1 LKLKNKLFS
10 TKNKIFLSF
19 ILCSFVV
26 VVLEKNLEGIFY
38 EFVYPKYFETEED
51 YATGI
56 PGSIYMILSILI
68 IVIAAVVLYKTTA
81 GILRKESGKR
91 LKEQNL
97 MYAAIAHDLKTPMTS
112 VQGFARALSEGK
124 VRDAEK
130 NDIYN
135 IIYAKSC
142 TMNDMINTIFEYS
155 KLGTEEYKPIFET
168 FNICSVVREIAAENY
183 TEFEEHNIELD
194 IDIPNEEITI
204 NADKK
209 ELSRAITNL
218 MVNIYKHNQESIKA
232 KISVEKTDDRSGK
245 RAIIKILDT
254 GDQIPEDMDIF
265 EPFVTENA
273 SRMSGGGTGL
283 GLAITKRIIERNGG
297 KIYINNKVEG
307 YTKGFI
313 IALKGSVCK

>member
-1 LKLKNKLFS
+1 MKLKNKLFS

-19 ILCSFVV
+19 ILCSLIVV
-26 VVLEKNLEGIFY
+26 ILEKNLEGIFY
-38 EFVYPKYFETEED
+38 EFVYPKYFDREED
-51 YATGI
+51 YATGM
-56 PGSIYMILSILI
+56 PGTVYMLLSILI
-68 IVIAAVVLYKTTA
+68 MVIAAVVLYKLTA
-81 GILRKESGKR
+81 GILRKESEKR

-112 VQGFARALSEGK
+112 VQGFAKALSEGK
-124 VRDAEK
+124 VSEAEQK
-130 NDIYN
+130 EIYD

-155 KLGTEEYKPIFET
+155 KLGTEEYKPIPES
-168 FNICSVVREIAAENY
+168 FNICSVVRDIAAENY
-183 TEFEEHNIELD
+183 TDFEEHDIELD
-194 IDIPNEEITI
+194 IDIPDEEITV

-218 MVNIYKHNQESIKA
+218 VVNVYKHNPDGIKA
-232 KISVEKTDDRSGK
+232 KISVEKAENRSDK
-245 RAIIKILDT
+245 NVLIKILDT
-254 GDQIPEDMDIF
+254 GAEIPQDMDIF
-265 EPFVTENA
+265 EPFVTENT

-297 KIYINNKVEG
+297 KIYLSSREEG

-313 IALKGSVCK
+313 IEI

>member
-1 LKLKNKLFS
+1 MKLKDKLFS

-19 ILCSFVV
+19 ILCSLIVV
-26 VVLEKNLEGIFY
+26 ILEKNLEGIFY
-38 EFVYPKYFETEED
+38 EFVYPKYFESEED
-51 YATGI
+51 YATGT
-56 PGSIYMILSILI
+56 PGMIYMLLSILI
-68 IVIAAVVLYKTTA
+68 MVIAAVVLYRATA
-81 GILRKESGKR
+81 GILRKESEKR

-112 VQGFARALSEGK
+112 VQGFAKALSEGK
-124 VRDAEK
+124 VSEAEQK
-130 NDIYN
+130 EIYD

-155 KLGTEEYKPIFET
+155 KLGTEEYKPIPES
-168 FNICSVVREIAAENY
+168 FNICSVVRDIAAENY
-183 TEFEEHNIELD
+183 TDFEEHDIELD
-194 IDIPNEEITI
+194 IDIPDEEITV

-218 MVNIYKHNQESIKA
+218 VVNVYKHNPDGIKA
-232 KISVEKTDDRSGK
+232 KISVEKAENRSDK
-245 RAIIKILDT
+245 NVLIKILDT
-254 GDQIPEDMDIF
+254 GAEIPQDMDIF
-265 EPFVTENA
+265 EPFVTENT

-297 KIYINNKVEG
+297 KIYVSSREEG

-313 IALKGSVCK
+313 IEI

>member
-1 LKLKNKLFS
+1 MKLKNKLFS

-19 ILCSFVV
+19 ILCSLIVV
-26 VVLEKNLEGIFY
+26 ILEKNLEGIFY
-38 EFVYPKYFETEED
+38 EFVYPKYFESEED
-51 YATGI
+51 YATGT
-56 PGSIYMILSILI
+56 PGMIYMLLSILI
-68 IVIAAVVLYKTTA
+68 MVIAAVVLYRATA
-81 GILRKESGKR
+81 GILRKESEKR

-112 VQGFARALSEGK
+112 VQGFAKALSEGK
-124 VRDAEK
+124 VSEAEQK
-130 NDIYN
+130 EIYD

-155 KLGTEEYKPIFET
+155 KLGTEEYKPIPES
-168 FNICSVVREIAAENY
+168 FNICSVVRDIAAENY
-183 TEFEEHNIELD
+183 TDFEEHDIELD
-194 IDIPNEEITI
+194 IDIPDEEITV

-218 MVNIYKHNQESIKA
+218 VVNVYKHNPDGIKA
-232 KISVEKTDDRSGK
+232 KISVEKAENRSDK
-245 RAIIKILDT
+245 NVLIKILDT
-254 GDQIPEDMDIF
+254 GAEIPQDMDIF
-265 EPFVTENA
+265 EPFVTENT

-297 KIYINNKVEG
+297 KIYVSSREEG

-313 IALKGSVCK
+313 IEI

>member
-1 LKLKNKLFS
+1 MKLKNKLFS

-19 ILCSFVV
+19 ILCSLIVV
-26 VVLEKNLEGIFY
+26 ILEKNLEGIFY
-38 EFVYPKYFETEED
+38 EFVYPKYFDCEED
-51 YATGI
+51 YATGT
-56 PGSIYMILSILI
+56 PGMIYMLLSILI
-68 IVIAAVVLYKTTA
+68 MVIAAVVLYKATA
-81 GILRKESGKR
+81 GILKAESEKR

-112 VQGFARALSEGK
+112 VQGFAKALSEGK
-124 VRDAEK
+124 VSEAEQK
-130 NDIYN
+130 EIYD

-155 KLGTEEYKPIFET
+155 KLGTEEYKPMPEN
-168 FNICSVVREIAAENY
+168 FNICSVVRDIAAENY
-183 TEFEEHNIELD
+183 TDFEEHDIELD
-194 IDIPNEEITI
+194 IDIPDEEITV

-218 MVNIYKHNQESIKA
+218 VVNVYKHNPDGIKA
-232 KISVEKTDDRSGK
+232 KISVEKAESRSDK
-245 RAIIKILDT
+245 NVLIKILDT
-254 GDQIPEDMDIF
+254 GAEIPQDMDIF
-265 EPFVTENA
+265 EPFVTENT

-297 KIYINNKVEG
+297 KIYVSSREEG

-313 IALKGSVCK
+313 IEI

>member
-1 LKLKNKLFS
+1 MKLKDKLFS

-19 ILCSFVV
+19 ILCSLIVV
-26 VVLEKNLEGIFY
+26 ILEKNLEGIFY
-38 EFVYPKYFETEED
+38 EFVYPKYFDREED
-51 YATGI
+51 YATGM
-56 PGSIYMILSILI
+56 PGTVYMLLSILI
-68 IVIAAVVLYKTTA
+68 MVIAAVVLYKLTA
-81 GILRKESGKR
+81 GILRKESEKR

-112 VQGFARALSEGK
+112 VQGFAKALSEGK
-124 VRDAEK
+124 VSEAEQK
-130 NDIYN
+130 EIYD

-155 KLGTEEYKPIFET
+155 KLGTEEYKPIPES
-168 FNICSVVREIAAENY
+168 FNICSVVRDIAAENY
-183 TEFEEHNIELD
+183 TDFEEHDIELD
-194 IDIPNEEITI
+194 IDIPDEEITV

-218 MVNIYKHNQESIKA
+218 VVNVYKHNPDGIKA
-232 KISVEKTDDRSGK
+232 KISVEKAENRSDK
-245 RAIIKILDT
+245 NVLIKILDT
-254 GDQIPEDMDIF
+254 GAEIPQDMDIF
-265 EPFVTENA
+265 EPFVTENT

-297 KIYINNKVEG
+297 KIYLSSREEG

-313 IALKGSVCK
+313 IEI

>member
-1 LKLKNKLFS
+1 MKLKNKLFS

-19 ILCSFVV
+19 ILCSLIVV
-26 VVLEKNLEGIFY
+26 ILEKNLEGIFY
-38 EFVYPKYFETEED
+38 EFVYPKYFDCEED
-51 YATGI
+51 YATGT
-56 PGSIYMILSILI
+56 PGMIYMLLSILI
-68 IVIAAVVLYKTTA
+68 MVIAAVVLYKATA
-81 GILRKESGKR
+81 GILKAESEKR

-112 VQGFARALSEGK
+112 VQGFAKALSEGK
-124 VRDAEK
+124 VSEAEQK
-130 NDIYN
+130 EIYD

-155 KLGTEEYKPIFET
+155 KLGTEEYKPIPES
-168 FNICSVVREIAAENY
+168 FNICSVVRDIAAENY
-183 TEFEEHNIELD
+183 TDFEEHDIELD
-194 IDIPNEEITI
+194 IDIPDEEITV

-218 MVNIYKHNQESIKA
+218 VVNVYKHNPDGIKA
-232 KISVEKTDDRSGK
+232 KISVEKAENRSDK
-245 RAIIKILDT
+245 NVLIKILDT
-254 GDQIPEDMDIF
+254 GAEIPQDMDIF
-265 EPFVTENA
+265 EPFVTENT

-297 KIYINNKVEG
+297 KIYVSSREEG

-313 IALKGSVCK
+313 IEI